1 MRSKELRNHLVRK
14 VYDELFKDENLG
26 AVIDGIKKFYQQ
38 EKFME
43 EMDNEDNLA
52 IIDRYGRKIK

>member
-1 MRSKELRNHLVRK
+1 M
-14 VYDELFKDENLG
+14 YDELFKDENLG
-26 AVIDGIKKFYQQ
+26 TVIDEIKKFYQQ